1 VKTSRVVAA
10 LVVVSAAAF
19 GGQRGPLPG
28 PATNA
33 YRRGDRERDDLAC
46 RACHVAVA
54 REHDRSLHAAA
65 FSDPSF
71 QRGYAIEPAA
81 FCRSCH
87 APESVPDSE
96 PDAFAQARGVTCVT
110 CHRPISDGPILSGP
124 GRASSCASSHAPH
137 AITRVDDFGSR
148 ACTACHEFAFP
159 GASELGAAGLM
170 QKTVSEHA
178 ASPERGQSCAA
189 CHMPAGDHRVAVS
202 REPDVLRSALRVE
215 ASRSSASRI
224 VLTLE
229 PLYVGHAMPTGDLFR
244 RLLVRVK
251 TGRGLVERS
260 LGRSF
265 RARRADDGQV
275 IRFESRDERLVS
287 GEVRSFE
294 LEVGPDVAWEV
305 VYQRVL
311 GISQVPPF
319 TTKVDDEL
327 VLASGQL

>member
-1 VKTSRVVAA
+1 MKTSRVVAA
-10 LVVVSAAAF
+10 VVVVSAAAF
-19 GGQRGPLPG
+19 GAQRGPLPG

-33 YRRGDRERDDLAC
+33 YRRGDRERDDQAC
-46 RACHVAVA
+46 RTCHVAVA

-96 PDAFAQARGVTCVT
+96 PDVFAQTHGVTCVT
-110 CHRPISDGPILSGP
+110 CHRPNSDGPILSGA
-124 GRASSCASSHAPH
+124 GTTSSCASSYAPH

-148 ACTACHEFAFP
+148 SCAACHEFAFP
-159 GASELGAAGLM
+159 GASALGAAGLM
-170 QKTVSEHA
+170 QKTMSEHA

-202 REPDVLRSALRVE
+202 REPDVLRSALRVD
-215 ASRSSASRI
+215 AIRANASRI

-229 PLYVGHAMPTGDLFR
+229 ALHVGHAMPTGDLFR

-251 TGRGLVERS
+251 TARGLVERP

-265 RARRADDGQV
+265 RARHADDGQV
-275 IRFESRDERLVS
+275 VRFESRDERLAS
-287 GEVRSFE
+287 GEVRRLE

-311 GISQVPPF
+311 GMSQAPPF
-319 TTKVDDEL
+319 TTKVEDEL